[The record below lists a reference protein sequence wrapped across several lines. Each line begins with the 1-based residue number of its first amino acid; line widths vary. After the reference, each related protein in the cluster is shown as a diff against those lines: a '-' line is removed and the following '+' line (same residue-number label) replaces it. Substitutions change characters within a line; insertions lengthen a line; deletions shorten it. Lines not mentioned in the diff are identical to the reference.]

1 MIVRSF
7 RSLADAAEA
16 DVVADDVCKSGVVEV
31 LHDRALLSSLAGAAE
46 ADVVADD
53 VGKSGVVEVLH
64 DRTLLSFVSG
74 RRRSGRSCG

>member
-53 VGKSGVVEVLH
+53 VCKNSLVQVLH
-64 DRTLLSFVSG
+64 GKNSFHMAASL
-74 RRRSGRSCG
+74 